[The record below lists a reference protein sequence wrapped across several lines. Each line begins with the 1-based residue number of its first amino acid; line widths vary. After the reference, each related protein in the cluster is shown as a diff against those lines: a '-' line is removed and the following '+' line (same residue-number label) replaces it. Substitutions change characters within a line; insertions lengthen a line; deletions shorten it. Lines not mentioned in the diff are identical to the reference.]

1 MALSN
6 WRIRKLEKS
15 RSISDYGGIT
25 FNKLSPAM
33 TLVHPLEYSAAT
45 HPGLKR
51 ENNEDCFLSAPEADL
66 WVVADGMG
74 GHEAGEV
81 ASAIV
86 RETFEN
92 FVQQGAY
99 FSLSEAIQ
107 KSHEIILSSA
117 DKGIGAQGMGSTVV
131 AMHNQKKNYQ
141 IAWVGDSRAYLWTPN
156 EYGGQL
162 TRLTTDHSYVQ
173 MLYVSGAITSEELDT
188 HPDKNIITQ
197 CLGMQELAQVK
208 VDIAQGQWQKKQWI
222 LLCSDGLTDELS
234 DFAIADILE
243 HSPNTLT
250 AVDQLLHEAL
260 TSGGR
265 DNITL
270 QIIESPIAEDSIASK
285 FRQWIPA
292 ITNNRN
298 LDVIIFFSAVAAL
311 LSLLIHT
318 LI

>member
-1 MALSN
+1 
-6 WRIRKLEKS
+6 
-15 RSISDYGGIT
+15 
-25 FNKLSPAM
+25 M

-51 ENNEDCFLSAPEADL
+51 ENNEDCFLSAPDADL

-86 RETFEN
+86 RETFEE
-92 FVQQGAY
+92 FVQKGVP

-107 KSHEIILSSA
+107 KSHETILTSA
-117 DKGIGAQGMGSTVV
+117 DKGVGAYGMGSTVV
-131 AMHNQKKNYQ
+131 AMLNQKRNYQ
-141 IAWVGDSRAYLWTPN
+141 IAWVGDSRAYLWTPDQN
-156 EYGGQL
+156 GGQL
-162 TRLTTDHSYVQ
+162 TRITTDHSYVQ
-173 MLYVSGAITSEELDT
+173 MLYVSGAITAEELDT

-208 VDIAQGQWQKKQWI
+208 VDLAQGQWQKNQWI

-234 DFAIADILE
+234 DYSIANILE
-243 HSPNTLT
+243 HSPNSLT

-270 QIIESPIAEDSIASK
+270 QIIESPIAEDFVISK
-285 FRQWIPA
+285 FWQWIPA
-292 ITNNRN
+292 ITYKRN
-298 LDVIIFFSAVAAL
+298 VDAIIYFGAIAAL
-311 LSLLIHT
+311 LCLLIHT
-318 LI
+318 VT